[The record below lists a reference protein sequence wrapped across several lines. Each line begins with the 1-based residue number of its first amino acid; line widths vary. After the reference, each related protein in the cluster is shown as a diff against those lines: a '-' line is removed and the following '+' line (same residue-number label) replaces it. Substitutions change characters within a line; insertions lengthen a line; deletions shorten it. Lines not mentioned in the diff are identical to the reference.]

1 MEKQEKNEIKRKHTL
16 SLTDKISIT
25 GVENVLT
32 LGEKIV
38 DLKLSERF
46 LTLTGSGFSPIH
58 LDIEQGNLI
67 LSGSVLTVKYS
78 SGKEKESFVKKLFK

>member
-16 SLTDKISIT
+16 SLTDKVSIT

-38 DLKLSERF
+38 DLKLSDRF

-58 LDIEQGNLI
+58 LDIEQGNLV
-67 LSGSVLTVKYS
+67 LAGSVLTVKYS